1 MRGLALFAAVTA
13 AVVSLAVV
21 VGVGGA
27 SGDVQAGEAGHQA
40 RAAAKRVV
48 GTWVV
53 DVRPT
58 GQEPLQALL
67 TLTPGGGLI
76 ETENTGPGTAQ
87 GTWRM
92 SRRGRVALTFQRFEF
107 DAQGA
112 PAGRVVVRAQLNRE
126 GNGAG
131 GPFEFEV
138 FDAQGNVAA
147 SGSGSATA
155 ERYKVQP
162 L

>member
-1 MRGLALFAAVTA
+1 MRRMALFAAVMA

-27 SGDVQAGEAGHQA
+27 SGDARTSRAGDQA

-58 GQEPLQALL
+58 GQPPLQALL

-76 ETENTGPGTAQ
+76 ETENTGVGIAQ

-92 SRRGRVALTFQRFEF
+92 SARGRVALTFQHFEF

-112 PAGRVVVRAQLNRE
+112 PAGRVVVRAELNRK
-126 GNGAG
+126 GNGAT
-131 GPFEFEV
+131 GPFKFDV
-138 FDAQGNVAA
+138 FNAQGSVAT
-147 SGSGSATA
+147 SGSGTATA
-155 ERYKVQP
+155 QRYKVQP

>member
-1 MRGLALFAAVTA
+1 MRGMALFAAVTA

-21 VGVGGA
+21 VGVGA
-27 SGDVQAGEAGHQA
+27 PSGDAAAGEAGHQA
-40 RAAAKRVV
+40 RTAAKRVV

-58 GQEPLQALL
+58 GQAPLQALL

-76 ETENTGPGTAQ
+76 ETENTGVGTAQ

-92 SRRGRVALTFQRFEF
+92 SGRGRVALTFQHFEF

-112 PAGRVVVRAQLNRE
+112 PAGRVVVRAELNRR
-126 GNGAG
+126 GNGAR
-131 GPFEFEV
+131 GPFKFDV
-138 FDAQGNVAA
+138 FDAQGNVSA
-147 SGSGSATA
+147 SGAGTATA

>member
-1 MRGLALFAAVTA
+1 MRRMALFAAVTA

-27 SGDVQAGEAGHQA
+27 SGDAQTSRPGHHA

-58 GQEPLQALL
+58 GQPPLQALL

-76 ETENTGPGTAQ
+76 ETESTGVGTAL

-92 SRRGRVALTFQRFEF
+92 SGRGRVAVTFQHFEF

-112 PAGRVVVRAQLNRE
+112 PAGSVVVRAQLNRK
-126 GNGAG
+126 GNGAT
-131 GPFEFEV
+131 GPFKFDV

-147 SGSGSATA
+147 SGSGTATA
-155 ERYKVQP
+155 HRYKVQS